1 MLTLLVAASLLL
13 HLLTFVAI
21 RTLQSNVQRQESRH
35 KEEKQAYES
44 ILNSILDEL
53 KEENERLLQ
62 AEQANAKVLPATNR
76 KQETAAIPAAYKEK
90 EAEEAPYSADYVPP
104 QPEKEED
111 QISMSN
117 LSRVLQLHEQHHAP
131 AEIAK
136 KLGMGKTEV
145 ELILLMRKNG
155 KTDKKS

>member
-13 HLLTFVAI
+13 HLLTFIAI

-35 KEEKQAYES
+35 KEEKQSYEA
-44 ILNSILDEL
+44 ILSSILDEL

-62 AEQANAKVLPATNR
+62 AEQVNEKVTPVNNT
-76 KQETAAIPAAYKEK
+76 KQEPTAVPVAEPVK
-90 EAEEAPYSADYVPP
+90 EAEEASHSANYQPP
-104 QPEKEED
+104 QPLEEED
-111 QISMSN
+111 QVSMSK
-117 LSRVLQLHEQHHAP
+117 LGRVLQLREQNLAP

-145 ELILLMRKNG
+145 ELILLMRKNS

>member
-13 HLLTFVAI
+13 HLLTFIAI

-35 KEEKQAYES
+35 KEEKQSYEA
-44 ILNSILDEL
+44 ILSSILDEL

-62 AEQANAKVLPATNR
+62 AEQVNEKVLPVNNM
-76 KQETAAIPAAYKEK
+76 KQEPNAVPAAEPVKEV
-90 EAEEAPYSADYVPP
+90 EEAPRSADYAPP
-104 QPEKEED
+104 QPEEED
-111 QISMSN
+111 QVSMSN
-117 LSRVLQLHEQHHAP
+117 LGRVLQLHEQKLAP

-145 ELILLMRKNG
+145 ELILLMRNNG
-155 KTDKKS
+155 KTNKKS

>member
-13 HLLTFVAI
+13 HLLTFIAI
-21 RTLQSNVQRQESRH
+21 RTLQSNVQQQESRH
-35 KEEKQAYES
+35 KKEKQAYES

-62 AEQANAKVLPATNR
+62 AEQVNEKVSVNTR
-76 KQETAAIPAAYKEK
+76 KQETTAVPAAYSEK
-90 EAEEAPYSADYVPP
+90 EAEEAPHSADYAPP
-104 QPEKEED
+104 QLEEEKD
-111 QISMSN
+111 QVSMSN

-155 KTDKKS
+155 NTDKKS

>member
-1 MLTLLVAASLLL
+1 MLTLLVAASLML
-13 HLLTFVAI
+13 HLLTFIAI
-21 RTLQSNVQRQESRH
+21 RILQSNVQRQESRH

-62 AEQANAKVLPATNR
+62 AEQANAKVSPVNNR
-76 KQETAAIPAAYKEK
+76 KQETTAVPAAYLEK
-90 EAEEAPYSADYVPP
+90 ETEEAPYSADYAPP
-104 QPEKEED
+104 QPEEEED
-111 QISMSN
+111 LVSMSN
-117 LSRVLQLHEQHHAP
+117 LGRVLQLHEQHYAP

-145 ELILLMRKNG
+145 ELILLMRKNS